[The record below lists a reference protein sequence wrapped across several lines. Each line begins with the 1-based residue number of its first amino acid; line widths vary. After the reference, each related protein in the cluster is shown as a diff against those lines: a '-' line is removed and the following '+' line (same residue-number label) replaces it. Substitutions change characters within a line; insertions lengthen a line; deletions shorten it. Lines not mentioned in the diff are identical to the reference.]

1 MGMDERELTI
11 LARPDRCY
19 SFRQQT
25 ECPEKPVKIVLQTER
40 LRLRRMEPG
49 DAGFMLGLLND
60 PAWHRYIGDR
70 GIRTLE
76 GARDYI
82 IKGPMEMHARLG
94 FGFDVVERKEDGC
107 PIGVCGL
114 AKRDFLDDVDIGY
127 AFLPQYGG
135 QGYAIEAAQGV
146 MAHAKAL
153 GLQRIVATVRP
164 DNSASIRVLEKLGLR
179 FERMIRA
186 PDTER
191 ELQLFAVDS
200 A

>member
-1 MGMDERELTI
+1 MDERELTI
-11 LARPDRCY
+11 LARPYQCY

-25 ECPEKPVKIVLQTER
+25 ECPEKPVKIVLHTER
-40 LRLRRMEPG
+40 LRLRHMEPG
-49 DAGFMLGLLND
+49 DAAFMLGLLND
-60 PAWHRYIGDR
+60 PAWHRFIGDR

-76 GARDYI
+76 AARDYI

-164 DNSASIRVLEKLGLR
+164 DNSASIRLLEKLGLR
-179 FERMIRA
+179 FERMIEA
-186 PDTER
+186 PDTQR
-191 ELQLFAVDS
+191 ELQLFALDT

>member
-1 MGMDERELTI
+1 
-11 LARPDRCY
+11 
-19 SFRQQT
+19 
-25 ECPEKPVKIVLQTER
+25 VKIVLQTER
-40 LRLRRMEPG
+40 LRLRHMEPG
-49 DAGFMLGLLND
+49 DAAFMLGLLND

-82 IKGPMEMHARLG
+82 VKGPMEMHARLG

-146 MAHAKAL
+146 MAHARAL
-153 GLQRIVATVRP
+153 GLHRIVATVRP
-164 DNSASIRVLEKLGLR
+164 DNSASIRLLEKLGMHV
-179 FERMIRA
+179 ERTIRA

-191 ELQLFAVDS
+191 ELQLFALDLLDANKKRQSKHS
-200 A
+200 AVVH

>member
-1 MGMDERELTI
+1 M
-11 LARPDRCY
+11 
-19 SFRQQT
+19 
-25 ECPEKPVKIVLQTER
+25 IVLQTER
-40 LRLRRMEPG
+40 LRVRHMVPE
-49 DAGFMLGLLND
+49 DAAFMLGLLND

-82 IKGPMEMHARLG
+82 LTGPMAMVARLG
-94 FGFDVVERKEDGC
+94 FGFDIVERAEDGC

-135 QGYAIEAAQGV
+135 QGYAIEAARAV
-146 MAHAKAL
+146 LAHAKRL
-153 GLQRIVATVRP
+153 GLKRIVATVRP

-179 FERMIRA
+179 FERMIQA
-186 PDTER
+186 PDTRR
-191 ELQLFAVDS
+191 ELQLFAMDL